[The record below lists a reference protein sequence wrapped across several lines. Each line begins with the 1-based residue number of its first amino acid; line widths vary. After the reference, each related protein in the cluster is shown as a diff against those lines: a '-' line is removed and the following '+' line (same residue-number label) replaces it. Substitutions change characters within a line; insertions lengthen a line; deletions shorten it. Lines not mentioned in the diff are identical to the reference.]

1 MSRRDADRPGDRR
14 RSGERAAVDGA
25 TDAAGPVGEAAA
37 VASAAP
43 ADGTAPG
50 GAGAADGP
58 ADGPTDGAAG
68 EGSGEDRDVDPA
80 VLAAALAP
88 LETYLL
94 GEPPSLTRR
103 QVAERAGVP
112 SELAEE
118 LWRLLGFPTAGDDDV
133 AFTAADVQAL
143 RWSSD
148 LVRLGVL
155 SPERQSALVRTW
167 GRSYARLAEWQA
179 ALLADVTLESA
190 RAVGGEGGPGGRDPA
205 ETLAVLATE
214 ALERVEHLQS
224 YMWRRHL
231 ATATSRLLAVDTTG
245 APGTQ
250 TSAMA
255 VCFVDIVGYTSRSKS
270 LGDAEL
276 VAWLEGFEAAVSD
289 LVVQAGGRVIKNIG
303 DEVLFVADD
312 VAATVDVALAMAARG
327 EDEHDDFPAV
337 RAGVAHGDVVSRL
350 GDVFGPTV
358 NVASRL
364 TSVARP
370 GAVLVDR
377 GAHDVLTGAD
387 RGESD
392 GRDGDSDD
400 GGDGTGPGPD
410 ERPDADGDADNDA
423 GTRPAGT
430 GPPGDGAAAYRFKR
444 LRRVSVKGYSR
455 LPAYV
460 VRPR

>member
-1 MSRRDADRPGDRR
+1 GGS
-14 RSGERAAVDGA
+14 
-25 TDAAGPVGEAAA
+25 DAAG
-37 VASAAP
+37 
-43 ADGTAPG
+43 
-50 GAGAADGP
+50 GP
-58 ADGPTDGAAG
+58 ADGPADGAAG
-68 EGSGEDRDVDPA
+68 EGSGEARDVDPA

-224 YMWRRHL
+224 YVWRRHL

-245 APGTQ
+245 AAGTQ

-387 RGESD
+387 RSEPD
-392 GRDGDSDD
+392 DRDG
-400 GGDGTGPGPD
+400 GGGAEHGRG
-410 ERPDADGDADNDA
+410 ERPDADGDNDA
-423 GTRPAGT
+423 GAGPAGT
-430 GPPGDGAAAYRFKR
+430 GPAGDGPAGDGAAAYRFKR

>member
-43 ADGTAPG
+43 TDGTAPG
-50 GAGAADGP
+50 GAGAADGA
-58 ADGPTDGAAG
+58 ADGRADGAG

-224 YMWRRHL
+224 YVWRRHL

-245 APGTQ
+245 AAGTQ

-400 GGDGTGPGPD
+400 GGDGTGHGRD
-410 ERPDADGDADNDA
+410 ERPDTDTTPTT
-423 GTRPAGT
+423 TRAP
-430 GPPGDGAAAYRFKR
+430 GPPAPD
-444 LRRVSVKGYSR
+444 RRATGRRRTASSGCGGSR
-455 LPAYV
+455 
-460 VRPR
+460 

>member
-1 MSRRDADRPGDRR
+1 M
-14 RSGERAAVDGA
+14 AVDGA

-43 ADGTAPG
+43 TDGTAPG

-58 ADGPTDGAAG
+58 ADGRTDGAAG

-224 YMWRRHL
+224 YVWRRHL

-245 APGTQ
+245 AAGTQ

-392 GRDGDSDD
+392 DRDGDDD
-400 GGDGTGPGPD
+400 GGDGTGHGRD
-410 ERPDADGDADNDA
+410 ERPAPDTDADNDPD
-423 GTRPAGT
+423 TRPAGT
-430 GPPGDGAAAYRFKR
+430 GPAGDGAAAYRFKR